1 MWLDTGEMVE
11 LVKKLDEAEAALSAY
26 IADDTSDV
34 ANLTKVSDA
43 LAEMREMVYSDI
55 ASADSPKEIKQR

>member
-11 LVKKLDEAEAALSAY
+11 LFKKLDDVDAALSAY
-26 IADDTSDV
+26 IADDTSGL

-55 ASADSPKEIKQR
+55 ASADSPKGARQ

>member
-26 IADDTSDV
+26 IADDTNDE

-43 LAEMREMVYSDI
+43 LSEMREMVYGDI
-55 ASADSPKEIKQR
+55 ASADSPKGARQ